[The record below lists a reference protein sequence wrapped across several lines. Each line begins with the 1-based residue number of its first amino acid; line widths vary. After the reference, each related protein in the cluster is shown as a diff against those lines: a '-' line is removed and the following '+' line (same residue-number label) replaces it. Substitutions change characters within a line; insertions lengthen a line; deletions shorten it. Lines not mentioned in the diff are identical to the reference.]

1 MASLSE
7 REKIILYA
15 AVSEFV
21 QNGTPV
27 GSRTISNR
35 GIDLSPATIRNVLSS
50 LEDAGYLKQP
60 HTSAGRV
67 PTDSAFRVFI
77 DALMELRELPPEEH
91 ERIRAHIGDLS
102 HGMEGL
108 RETGRFLSEMTG
120 AAAVVIAPRH
130 GTPTLRHLRF
140 IRTTPGEILAVLVLA
155 DGSVQNRFF
164 KANVSE
170 EELVRVH
177 NLLDDVVEGR
187 SLSDLREFFVRK
199 LAGERSR
206 GDALRRTAFELGEA
220 ALAAAPPPNAAS
232 TQELVIEGRVRL
244 LERPEFAHADDL
256 KQVVSALDDEDKLVR
271 LIDNASGAAKS
282 GAGRGSGETGGAA
295 VLVGKETGELAGGQ
309 LSVVTAP
316 YTSTTAAHGTVA
328 VIGPTRMDYPKVVPI
343 VAATAV
349 AMSELYERGA
359 TDRRRDEDGEG
370 GDENP

>member
-1 MASLSE
+1 MAALSE

-67 PTDSAFRVFI
+67 PTDSAFRLFI

-102 HGMEGL
+102 HGVEGL

-120 AAAVVIAPRH
+120 AAAVVIAPR
-130 GTPTLRHLRF
+130 GTSTLRHLRF
-140 IRTTPGEILAVLVLA
+140 IRTMPGEMLAVLVLA
-155 DGSVQNRFF
+155 DGTVQNRFF

-187 SLSDLREFFVRK
+187 TLTDLRDFFIRK
-199 LAGERSR
+199 LAAERVR
-206 GDALRRTAFELGEA
+206 GDALRRTAYELGEA
-220 ALAAAPPPNAAS
+220 ALGAAPPANAAGARA
-232 TQELVIEGRVRL
+232 QELVIEGRVRL
-244 LERPEFAHADDL
+244 LERPEFSHADDL

-271 LIDNASGAAKS
+271 LIDNAQGSAKQV
-282 GAGRGSGETGGAA
+282 AGRPAAEAGGAA

-309 LSVVTAP
+309 LAVVTAP
-316 YTSTTAAHGTVA
+316 YSSPTAAQGTVA

-349 AMSELYERGA
+349 AMTELYERGERRDGA
-359 TDRRRDEDGEG
+359 DRRDD
-370 GDENP
+370 DDDP